1 MFGGMKMKKCFI
13 AFVVAGGFPG
23 AGAEEM
29 KEVVKASAKTAGFV
43 GMGEE

>member
-1 MFGGMKMKKCFI
+1 MKMKKCFI
-13 AFVVAGGFPG
+13 AFVAAGGLAS

-29 KEVVKASAKTAGFV
+29 KEVVKSSAKTAGFV